1 MDREEKLREKKNTKT
16 SSERQETA
24 ERKREKKKIPF
35 FLKVVLIVL
44 AVILVLCIGVVFYIQ
59 SNYKLDKVQVVG
71 NVHYTEEQIIDI
83 FSKEKNMN
91 NTVVFYFEN
100 KWHPVEN
107 VTFID
112 KFEIEMI
119 DKNTVTITV
128 YEKSMAGCVMYM
140 DEYVYFDDN
149 GVVLETS
156 SEKLSDVPCIQGLN
170 FKRIVL
176 GEKLPV
182 TNDDMFKRI
191 LTMTQL
197 IDKNDL
203 LIDEIRFNKDKEIIL
218 RKDNIKIQLGSGTN
232 LEDKLMNLG
241 NILEKIQGKKGT
253 LDMSDYTA
261 ESGNAIFKEN

>member
-1 MDREEKLREKKNTKT
+1 
-16 SSERQETA
+16 
-24 ERKREKKKIPF
+24 
-35 FLKVVLIVL
+35 
-44 AVILVLCIGVVFYIQ
+44 
-59 SNYKLDKVQVVG
+59 
-71 NVHYTEEQIIDI
+71 
-83 FSKEKNMN
+83 MN

-197 IDKNDL
+197 IDK
-203 LIDEIRFNKDKEIIL
+203 
-218 RKDNIKIQLGSGTN
+218 
-232 LEDKLMNLG
+232 M
-241 NILEKIQGKKGT
+241 
-253 LDMSDYTA
+253 
-261 ESGNAIFKEN
+261 IFL

>member
-1 MDREEKLREKKNTKT
+1 
-16 SSERQETA
+16 
-24 ERKREKKKIPF
+24 
-35 FLKVVLIVL
+35 
-44 AVILVLCIGVVFYIQ
+44 
-59 SNYKLDKVQVVG
+59 
-71 NVHYTEEQIIDI
+71 
-83 FSKEKNMN
+83 MN